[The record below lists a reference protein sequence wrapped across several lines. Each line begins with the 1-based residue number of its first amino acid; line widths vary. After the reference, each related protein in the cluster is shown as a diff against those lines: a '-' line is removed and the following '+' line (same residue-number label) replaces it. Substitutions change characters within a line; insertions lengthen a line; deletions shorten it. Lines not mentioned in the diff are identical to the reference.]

1 MNTQGSEPPEHR
13 YENDSQRTP
22 AKKRPGLIKVLQ
34 SVLAG
39 AIGVQSSKHQAED
52 FSSTSPWAFIIAGI
66 LFTVGFVVTLILIV
80 QWVLPD

>member
-1 MNTQGSEPPEHR
+1 MDRRDSESNDRDQPDGSRQTPP
-13 YENDSQRTP
+13 P
-22 AKKRPGLIKVLQ
+22 KRPGLLKILQ

-52 FSSTSPWAFIIAGI
+52 FSSSSPWAFIIAGI

>member
-1 MNTQGSEPPEHR
+1 MGKQSNNRTDP
-13 YENDSQRTP
+13 NDSTGQTP
-22 AKKRPGLIKVLQ
+22 PPGRKRPGILKIIQ

-66 LFTVGFVVTLILIV
+66 LFTIGFVLTLILVV